1 MKNFSQI
8 SSDSFYKMEN
18 YHQISIDLI
27 EEAEQLINSE
37 DEKTKQ
43 IELLGALSY
52 NIDIILE
59 IFNPIYEIEISDLK
73 DVLIHIENKIKELK
87 SEL

>member
-27 EEAEQLINSE
+27 EEAEQLFNNE

-59 IFNPIYEIEISDLK
+59 IFNPIHEIEISDLK

>member
-1 MKNFSQI
+1 MK
-8 SSDSFYKMEN
+8 
-18 YHQISIDLI
+18 
-27 EEAEQLINSE
+27 
-37 DEKTKQ
+37 KTKQ
-43 IELLGALSY
+43 IEWLGELSY

-59 IFNPIYEIEISDLK
+59 IFNPIHEIEISDLK